1 MFADRS
7 LLTGVCHLD
16 RLAAVRDCL
25 RENKLL
31 LERLERPSMGGA
43 REHFDGR
50 TLLLLMRCMAVAS
63 SDCYELPPKSVL
75 QISEKVDVMMRT
87 AKIIR

>member
-1 MFADRS
+1 MMIYAGSGVFVDRS

-25 RENKLL
+25 RESKLL

-43 REHFDGR
+43 REHFDGG
-50 TLLLLMRCMAVAS
+50 TLLMRCMAVA
-63 SDCYELPPKSVL
+63 L
-75 QISEKVDVMMRT
+75 
-87 AKIIR
+87 